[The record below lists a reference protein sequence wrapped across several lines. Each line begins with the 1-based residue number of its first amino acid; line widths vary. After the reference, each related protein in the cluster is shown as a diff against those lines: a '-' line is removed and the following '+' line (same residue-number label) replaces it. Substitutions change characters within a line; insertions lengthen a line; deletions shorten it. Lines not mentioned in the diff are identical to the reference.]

1 MIKDFSDDPE
11 IIKKPKWI
19 SAHSFRRS
27 VATILNQKNERIT
40 NIKNL
45 LRHKTLDMTN
55 KYIID
60 NQED

>member
-27 VATILNQKNERIT
+27 LATILNQKNAQIT
-40 NIKNL
+40 QIKNL

-55 KYIID
+55 TYIID
-60 NQED
+60 NEED